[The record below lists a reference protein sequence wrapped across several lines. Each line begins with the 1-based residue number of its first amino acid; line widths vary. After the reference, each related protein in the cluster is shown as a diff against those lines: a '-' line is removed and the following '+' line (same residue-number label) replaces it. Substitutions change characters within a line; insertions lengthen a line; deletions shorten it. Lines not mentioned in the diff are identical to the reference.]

1 MEYYLSRR
9 EFGGIGIRKFNE
21 FLDNNSELIPETLIL
36 YSKLFSIYLA
46 KTRCFIIIKCSPNL
60 IKKKKKIVASS
71 FIIST
76 CTPMDK
82 TSQVVTQ
89 NGINS
94 N

>member
-21 FLDNNSELIPETLIL
+21 FLDTHNNSELIPETLIL

-60 IKKKKKIVASS
+60 IKKKKKLSRPVSS
-71 FIIST
+71 FPRALRWI
-76 CTPMDK
+76 K
-82 TSQVVTQ
+82 RVKL
-89 NGINS
+89 
-94 N
+94 